1 MYKLGGVA
9 STLSARTSSRPLR
22 RDRYGE
28 AWRQPSVVHTGSYVG
43 DGGIGYSSHGYCPEM
58 EQPAEIAENELRNP
72 ADSSSHT
79 ASGSELLDND
89 DLQWAG
95 SCQNSLL

>member
-1 MYKLGGVA
+1 
-9 STLSARTSSRPLR
+9 
-22 RDRYGE
+22 
-28 AWRQPSVVHTGSYVG
+28 
-43 DGGIGYSSHGYCPEM
+43 M

-72 ADSSSHT
+72 ADYSSHT
-79 ASGSELLDND
+79 ASGSELLDDD